1 MIRINR
7 EFDRNIKIS
16 FSKIAKQLNNI
27 VKTKKTQT
35 TIIEELNFL
44 NTIDKKT
51 IRKLVFSKPKRL
63 KNIVLKIYN
72 EHPLV
77 CEFFSPDYFFRNLNL
92 TSTTN
97 LQLPLTNKE
106 NKSLV
111 YQELCNAI
119 QIITLFSQT
128 NSSVIVRDIL
138 STSYTETKMSALR
151 NKILDLIKI
160 KNGSTLNKDTISL
173 FPLWICSIPNIFN
186 YSLIDRNTA
195 YQLNRFLEI
204 YACPYCNSEN
214 IEPIIDEA
222 GSDYRPAFDHF
233 IPKYKYPLISFSL
246 FNLIPSCGKCN
257 STYKKTLDPIMT
269 PFSNPF
275 LEGVNDTQ
283 LFMFNY
289 DLNYIY
295 SDGHIS
301 DDNIAVALINQN
313 SNIDRNMTEFSIR
326 ARYNSYNTKKI
337 ARAIAKQA
345 FDLNSLENNL
355 NSEPSLFASFA
366 YEVNVEPLKQ
376 THKKFMQDAILTFA
390 NKRVPLIE

>member
-7 EFDRNIKIS
+7 EFDQDIKKS
-16 FSKIAKQLNNI
+16 FSKIVQQLNKI
-27 VKTKKTQT
+27 VKTKKTRT
-35 TIIEELNFL
+35 TITEELNFL

-77 CEFFSPDYFFRNLNL
+77 CEFYSPDYFFRKLNL
-92 TSTTN
+92 TLTTN

-119 QIITLFSQT
+119 QIISIFSQT
-128 NSSVIVRDIL
+128 NSSLIVRDIL

-160 KNGSTLNKDTISL
+160 KNGSPLNKDTISL
-173 FPLWICSIPNIFN
+173 FPSWICSIQNIFN
-186 YSLIDRNTA
+186 YSLIDRDTA
-195 YQLNRFLEI
+195 YQLNRFLDI

-222 GSDYRPAFDHF
+222 GTDYRPAFDHF

-275 LEGVNDTQ
+275 IEGVNDTQ

-295 SDGHIS
+295 RDGNIS
-301 DDNIAVALINQN
+301 DDNIVVVLINQN

-326 ARYNSYNTKKI
+326 ARYNAYNTKKI

-355 NSEPSLFASFA
+355 DSEPSLFASFA

-376 THKKFMQDAILTFA
+376 MHKKFMQDAILTFA
-390 NKRVPLIE
+390 NKRVPLI